1 MNMAKALMELRKLKK
16 KIKEIFKSE
25 FIDMSDTIDMSEPI
39 KKIKDIAQKEDPF
52 GYGELTDA
60 SLIESRRAVIAENES
75 IRAQLKKNH
84 RPARKKYWAENF
96 RHFNEQV
103 VLDDKVDEFI
113 DWFTETMVKK
123 RYYTDIGEY
132 SIPINMR
139 NFIEK
144 MAVWYELRYPDYEIN
159 RIMPGSSQEQTEI
172 NKVMFANNQYTND
185 ILDEDSEIKDLD
197 WDEFYN
203 TKAFINSLPWS
214 ERDLFSRP
222 KYQNIVYWNRKH
234 SSAHLHLTS
243 NGFVEMSEYMDCV
256 IPEISN
262 KDLEGKNIKEIVNIL
277 KERGVKFPD
286 NNEFEKAIEDY
297 DNRVYQKEEMLNCV
311 MYRIIERGENRFG
324 PRRAF
329 LFAKEFGRNIDIPMA
344 YGVDTSD
351 SGLRL
356 FINDYIKAGGSRNLV
371 CNIGYGL
378 RASKYEK
385 LSTIT
390 IQELIRTESN
400 NYAIFNTPD
409 NTPEKNELYQIL
421 VNVLSNRISQDNLSE
436 AQKKLRKS
444 RVIEQRLQRKLEK
457 SKQTG
462 K

>member
-1 MNMAKALMELRKLKK
+1 
-16 KIKEIFKSE
+16 
-25 FIDMSDTIDMSEPI
+25 
-39 KKIKDIAQKEDPF
+39 
-52 GYGELTDA
+52 
-60 SLIESRRAVIAENES
+60 
-75 IRAQLKKNH
+75 
-84 RPARKKYWAENF
+84 
-96 RHFNEQV
+96 
-103 VLDDKVDEFI
+103 
-113 DWFTETMVKK
+113 MVKK

-132 SIPINMR
+132 LIPINMR

-351 SGLRL
+351 PGLRL
-356 FINDYIKAGGSRNLV
+356 FINDYIKAGGSKNLV
-371 CNIGYGL
+371 CNIGYGS